1 MAWLS
6 VVAVIGSAALAGIAV
21 KALRWWDD
29 LDSGDSRQWVNHL
42 ADQSR
47 KNGRLFADGPIQ
59 NDNRRARRYSRAGV
73 MA

>member
-29 LDSGDSRQWVNHL
+29 LDSGDPRKWINRM
-42 ADQSR
+42 ADESR
-47 KNGRLFADGPIQ
+47 KKKVLRCAQD
-59 NDNRRARRYSRAGV
+59 DKRRCYRWIFMGS
-73 MA
+73 